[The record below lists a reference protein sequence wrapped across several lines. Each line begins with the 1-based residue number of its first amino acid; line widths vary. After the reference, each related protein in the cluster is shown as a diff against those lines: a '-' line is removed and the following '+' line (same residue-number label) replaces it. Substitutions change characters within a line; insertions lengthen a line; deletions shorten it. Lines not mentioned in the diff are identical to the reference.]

1 MYKIKILSKI
11 LGSKYFAQLMI
22 DDKAITQTLN
32 AQDLEFNFE
41 PNVKYLELKK
51 NIEDIV
57 LNTIERLQ
65 APITSEDQIDAINDN
80 LFYADENE
88 DDKVDYLY
96 KTQFGAIYSKLFK
109 QIHIAKNFIAK
120 ESEFRA
126 AVDLLQVK
134 IKEYDCREHW
144 LTKYLQLFE
153 ETIDDEAEQRYEYI
167 KDYRYYSVTHMKIL
181 VSEDVFF
188 YRQKFK
194 SKYVELSKQ
203 LNSKYRGYYIEGF
216 RYFDDY

>member
-1 MYKIKILSKI
+1 MTKIKILSKI

-32 AQDLEFNFE
+32 ARDLTVNFE
-41 PNVKYLELKK
+41 PNIKYFELKK

-203 LNSKYRGYYIEGF
+203 LNSKYRGYYIEGV
-216 RYFDDY
+216 RYFDDF

>member
-1 MYKIKILSKI
+1 MTRIKLLSKI

-32 AQDLEFNFE
+32 ARDLTVNFE
-41 PNVKYLELKK
+41 PNIKYFELKK

-57 LNTIERLQ
+57 LKTIERLQ

-88 DDKVDYLY
+88 DDKIDYLY
-96 KTQFGAIYSKLFK
+96 KFHFDAIYSKLFK
-109 QIHIAKNFIAK
+109 QVTIAKKFIAK

-144 LTKYLQLFE
+144 LTKYLELFE
-153 ETIDDEAEQRYEYI
+153 ETIDDEAEQRYEYN
-167 KDYRYYSVTHMKIL
+167 KDYKYYSVTHMKIL
-181 VSEDVFF
+181 VSEDVFL

-194 SKYVELSKQ
+194 SKYVELAKQ
-203 LNSKYRGYYIEGF
+203 LNRKYRGYYIEGV